1 MTISAEEIAAYVDG
15 ELDEAARGR
24 IMLAALADMELADRI
39 AAQRALRE
47 TLKAHFAPVAAAPV
61 PDAWAQ
67 MIRQEIAPSAKV
79 VSLADARKR
88 RFAMAPW
95 MGMAVAASLALG
107 VFVGTRLQQGPIV
120 ERDGALVASGDLAH
134 ALDTQLASAQ
144 GDAPVQMLG
153 TFRRSGGDLCR
164 VFSGAAAA
172 GIACHSNEGWQLQ
185 HVVPGVQAQAS
196 AYRQAGSGQAKLM
209 ALAQEMAAGDP
220 LDAAQE
226 SAARSGHWH

>member
-15 ELDEAARGR
+15 ELDEAARSR
-24 IMLAALADMELADRI
+24 VMLAALADMELADRI

-47 TLKAHFAPVAAAPV
+47 TLKAHFAPVGEAPV

-67 MIRQEIAPSAKV
+67 MIRQEIAPAKV
-79 VSLADARKR
+79 VNIADARKR
-88 RFAMAPW
+88 RFGAAPW
-95 MGMAVAASLALG
+95 VGMAVAASLALG

-134 ALDTQLASAQ
+134 ALDTQLASTQ

-153 TFRRSGGDLCR
+153 TFRRSGGGLCR

-172 GIACHSNEGWQLQ
+172 GIACHANDGWRLQ
-185 HVVPGVQAQAS
+185 HVVPGTQEQNS
-196 AYRQAGSGQAKLM
+196 AYRQAGSGQARLM

-226 SAARSGHWH
+226 SAARSGHWR